1 MQPSYFFGSK
11 RGRRIFYIEEML
23 RLLKDH
29 KEKKE
34 DNSRKIWMVL
44 SFLIWYDKFFVTYSK

>member
-1 MQPSYFFGSK
+1 MQPLIFGSK
-11 RGRRIFYIEEML
+11 DAEEFFYIEELL